1 MGTEIEA
8 KLKVESLQEVERKLN
23 ELGAEFL
30 EEQLQKDCYFD
41 DSAGSL
47 FNNDRCL
54 RLRRQAT
61 AGDEKIVLTYK
72 GARETD
78 NFKKRRELEVEVSD
92 ADSAAEL
99 LSALG
104 YEKALVVEK
113 KRRLWRLGGCSI
125 GLDELPL
132 LGSFIEIEGPDDETI
147 TDVQSSL
154 GVAALPHIAES
165 YAHLVAEKQKSGL

>member
-30 EEQLQKDCYFD
+30 EEQFHKDYYFD

-47 FNNDRCL
+47 ANSDRCL
-54 RLRRQAT
+54 RLRRQDT
-61 AGDEKIVLTYK
+61 AGNEKIVLTYK
-72 GARETD
+72 GARQTD
-78 NFKKRRELEVEVSD
+78 NFKKRRELEIEVSD

-99 LSALG
+99 LSAMG

-113 KRRLWRLGGCSI
+113 RRRVWRRSN
-125 GLDELPL
+125 
-132 LGSFIEIEGPDDETI
+132 T
-147 TDVQSSL
+147 
-154 GVAALPHIAES
+154 
-165 YAHLVAEKQKSGL
+165 SGWQAF

>member
-1 MGTEIEA
+1 MSTEIEA
-8 KLKVESLQEVERKLN
+8 KLKVESLQDIERKLN
-23 ELGAEFL
+23 QFGAEFL
-30 EEQLQKDCYFD
+30 EEQFQKDYYFD

-47 FNNDRCL
+47 FNSDRCL

-72 GARETD
+72 GAKEPAD
-78 NFKKRRELEVEVSD
+78 FKKRRELEIEVSD
-92 ADSAAEL
+92 ADVAAEL
-99 LSALG
+99 LSAMG
-104 YEKALVVEK
+104 YDKALVVQK

-132 LGSFIEIEGPDDETI
+132 LGSFIEIEGPDERTI

-154 GVAALPHIAES
+154 GVADLPHIAES
-165 YAHLVAEKQKSGL
+165 YAQLVAEKQKNSV

>member
-1 MGTEIEA
+1 MSTEIEA

-30 EEQLQKDCYFD
+30 EEQLQKDYYFD
-41 DSAGSL
+41 DSTGSL
-47 FNNDRCL
+47 FNSDRCL

-72 GARETD
+72 GAKETG
-78 NFKKRRELEVEVSD
+78 NFKKRRELEIEVSD
-92 ADSAAEL
+92 ADSADQL

-104 YEKALVVEK
+104 YKKALVVEK

-125 GLDELPL
+125 GRKTKERPL
-132 LGSFIEIEGPDDETI
+132 AYI
-147 TDVQSSL
+147 
-154 GVAALPHIAES
+154 
-165 YAHLVAEKQKSGL
+165 